1 MNQLGK
7 TYEEVTMIATD
18 HQTKKKDRLL
28 VVVDY
33 KRFSFTR
40 TGCGCSRRGGNY
52 FPLRNLSQIL
62 IVDIVSNKTA
72 DKADD
77 KRSND
82 FDHDYHLLRRESLAG
97 GVQRQSHY
105 VNPHPT
111 KSRVLPSF

>member
-1 MNQLGK
+1 
-7 TYEEVTMIATD
+7 MIATG
-18 HQTKKKDRLL
+18 HQTKKAACRNSGLTGGISL
-28 VVVDY
+28 P
-33 KRFSFTR
+33 R
-40 TGCGCSRRGGNY
+40 TVAAVHEEAYY

-62 IVDIVSNKTA
+62 IVDIVGNKTA